1 MGLLD
6 LSISGLRGPDDSAR
20 SSSSIILAM
29 FGDELDLDNPRL
41 SVDGSSFNFVVY
53 FFGAVNKYDGFEL
66 VHTILKT
73 NIGQDAS
80 EVESSTS
87 FQ

>member
-6 LSISGLRGPDDSAR
+6 LLISGLRCPDDSAR

-53 FFGAVNKYDGFEL
+53 FFGAVNKYDGF
-66 VHTILKT
+66 
-73 NIGQDAS
+73 AA
-80 EVESSTS
+80 ESSGHLKPDINRS
-87 FQ
+87 NKPMQR